1 MQSPTQPQVL
11 SVGQLNA
18 QIRDTLLGRFSHV
31 WVAGEITDL
40 SRPRSGHWY
49 FSLKDESGQLNAVMW
64 RSVVARLEFEPDDGM
79 EVLCRGEVD
88 VYSPR
93 GTYQLIVRQM
103 ELRGTGALQA
113 SLLRLREKLAAEGLF
128 DPARKR
134 ALPLLPRRVAV
145 VTSPSGA
152 ALRDFLEVIRRRGHN
167 SHIVLVPTR
176 VQGGEAAPEIVAA
189 IQNAIRLRPAPDTIL
204 VTRGGGSL
212 EDLWAFND
220 EQVVRAIHAS
230 PIPVV
235 SAVGHEIDVTLAD
248 LVADVR
254 ALTPSEAGE
263 RIVPARAQIQE
274 QLQTYG
280 QRMLVLLRARHEHA
294 QSRLASLASSRVLQ
308 QPTLRLREH
317 DRVLDEFQQRAARAI
332 RQCVERQRSRI
343 TTYAGQLDSL
353 NPLQVLSRGYS
364 LTQKKDGSIVR
375 SAGELVPHEEIQVR
389 FAHGRVSAKVSD
401 VHRNGT

>member
-18 QIRDTLLGRFSHV
+18 QIRDTLLGRFSNV
-31 WVAGEITDL
+31 WIAGEITDL
-40 SRPRSGHWY
+40 SRPRSGHRY

-128 DPARKR
+128 DAARKR

-167 SHIVLVPTR
+167 SHVVLVPTR

-189 IQNAIRLRPAPDTIL
+189 IRNALRLRPAPDTIL

-294 QSRLASLASSRVLQ
+294 QSRLMSLASSRVLQ

-317 DRVLDEFQQRAARAI
+317 DAWTI
-332 RQCVERQRSRI
+332 RPTI
-343 TTYAGQLDSL
+343 
-353 NPLQVLSRGYS
+353 
-364 LTQKKDGSIVR
+364 
-375 SAGELVPHEEIQVR
+375 
-389 FAHGRVSAKVSD
+389 
-401 VHRNGT
+401 